1 MKLDVNVNLI
11 AGLNPAIEQKLDQ
24 ALTLLNQLA
33 TTQQQEIITLDKF
46 SQDMLQEATDEKTV
60 EDSIVALLVQYHQ
73 QVINAAGDPAAQ
85 AAVLAAFQ
93 ANKAALAAALLANT
107 GP

>member
-1 MKLDVNVNLI
+1 METVKLD
-11 AGLNPAIEQKLDQ
+11 PRIEQKLDR
-24 ALTLLNQLA
+24 AIELLETLVFLTRKEA
-33 TTQQQEIITLDKF
+33 RVMAKF
-46 SQDMLQEATDEKTV
+46 TDDMLKEATDEKTV

-73 QVINAAGDPAAQ
+73 QVIDAAGDPAAQ

-107 GP
+107 PVGGP